1 MGLFSSEP
9 PSHFPVVKGRRL
21 DGTDVRFPDDLPADA
36 TLLIVSFR
44 DELDPLSDQWA
55 RLGDRI
61 AEGHG
66 ERFAAIEVPVVSSK
80 LRLLGGLATVGIRGQ
95 VESDAEQARTVP
107 IYVNVKAFRKRLQV
121 TTSDVYA
128 ILVARDGR
136 IVWRGDG
143 DIDVDEVSE
152 LEAAVDETLR
162 QPAPP
167 FTDHPDVEAPEDDA
181 PEAPDAE
188 PLADAS
194 ADDEPLADEP
204 LAEAEGGERA
214 QATADGGDEAG
225 ASDEANRNPL
235 PDPPPRRQ

>member
-21 DGTDVRFPDDLPADA
+21 DGTDVRFPDDLPTDA

-61 AEGHG
+61 AEGREG
-66 ERFAAIEVPVVSSK
+66 RFAAIEVPVVSSK

-167 FTDHPDVEAPEDDA
+167 FTDHPDVEVPEDD
-181 PEAPDAE
+181 

-204 LAEAEGGERA
+204 LAEAEGSERA

-225 ASDEANRNPL
+225 ASGEANRNPL